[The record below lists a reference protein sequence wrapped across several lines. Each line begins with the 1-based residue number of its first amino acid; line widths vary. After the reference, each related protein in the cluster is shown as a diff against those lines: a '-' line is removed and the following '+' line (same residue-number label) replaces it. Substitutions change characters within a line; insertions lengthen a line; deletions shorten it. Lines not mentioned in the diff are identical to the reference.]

1 MLLRRFQFS
10 RDIGIDLGTANTLM
24 YVSGR
29 GIVLLAGNGHVR
41 ADLGVAQWLNAG
53 ERKRVF
59 AVGFLERDDTR
70 ALDTAFDVIVR
81 TPAAQR
87 PDPCMELNKRRE
99 PKP

>member
-1 MLLRRFQFS
+1 MARAQLARDAFMAKLLREN
-10 RDIGIDLGTANTLM
+10 A
-24 YVSGR
+24 GR

-41 ADLGVAQWLNAG
+41 ADLGVAQWLNAS

-59 AVGFLERDDTR
+59 AVGFLEHDDTR